1 MSGSDPSLFGAVLVM
16 FLVVLGSV
24 VLGLF
29 VGAVIAEIR
38 RRRQLRWLLKMW
50 EEAGHGP

>member
-1 MSGSDPSLFGAVLVM
+1 MNDPSLFGAVLVM
-16 FLVVLGSV
+16 SLVVLGSV

-38 RRRQLRWLLKMW
+38 RRRQLRWLLKTW
-50 EEAGHGP
+50 EDTGREP

>member
-1 MSGSDPSLFGAVLVM
+1 MSAPSLFGAVLVM
-16 FLVVLGSV
+16 SLVVLGSV

-50 EEAGHGP
+50 EEVEREP